1 MANATLAQSEIR
13 HAALRM
19 IGLTAFEDISDTSQ
33 RLDKRLAPL
42 GVNLAAE
49 TINVN
54 INHIRVGLNPHS
66 PNLGQQHGTGYNSA
80 SMAAEVLQ

>member
-1 MANATLAQSEIR
+1 MANARLAHSEMR

-19 IGLTAFEDISDTSQ
+19 IGLAAFENISDTSQ
-33 RLDKRLAPL
+33 CLNQRLAPF

-54 INHIRVGLNPHS
+54 INHIRVGLNPHP
-66 PNLGQQHGTGYNSA
+66 PNLGQKHGTGYNSA
-80 SMAAEVLQ
+80 SMAAEVFQ

>member
-1 MANATLAQSEIR
+1 MR

-19 IGLTAFEDISDTSQ
+19 IGLAAFEDISDTSQ
-33 RLDKRLAPL
+33 CLDQRLAPF
-42 GVNLAAE
+42 GINLAAE

-54 INHIRVGLNPHS
+54 IDYICVGLNPHP
-66 PNLGQQHGTGYNSA
+66 PNLGQQHGTGNNSA